1 MDSSSTLGAPQRLSQ
16 KKLSKL
22 ARVARALEK
31 AKANATP
38 SDSDP
43 AIPTVPLS
51 TDQAMQDESLSPSE
65 IHHAAI
71 LANITGRPYDDVKFF
86 AFSRRSR
93 NGSVDTPLSLVANSR
108 LVLKAAP
115 HFGLVFGA
123 GFAESEVSDMD
134 AAYPSSRPAATES
147 YGYWSDSDLEDE
159 GEDFTEDLSGQSIV
173 DASSTSVQD
182 RKMSESEPKGK
193 DREESASTAE
203 PARQL
208 DSGQLPSESKK
219 AIVRPGRVV
228 HLDDVAYTTW
238 KGFIFFAYF
247 GELNFAPLK
256 SQPGSLR
263 MEPASHAAPLCS
275 PKSMYRIAHKYDI
288 SSLREKAVADIKAKL
303 SPSNI
308 LEEIFTTFTSLYP
321 EVRDVEIEYL
331 HSNITDRGI
340 QARLPIWLTMLGK
353 NELPSGASDIIA
365 SLISKLSV
373 SPEPV
378 KCPYGC
384 YGTVRKY
391 CNSGHYF

>member
-1 MDSSSTLGAPQRLSQ
+1 MDSSSTLGAPQKSAK

-22 ARVARALEK
+22 AARQR
-31 AKANATP
+31 AKATATP

-51 TDQAMQDESLSPSE
+51 TDPAMQDESLSPSD
-65 IHHAAI
+65 IQRAAI
-71 LANITGRPYDDVKFF
+71 LANITGRPYDDIKFF
-86 AFSRRSR
+86 AFSRRTQ
-93 NGSVDTPLSLVANSR
+93 NGTVDIPLSLVANSR

-159 GEDFTEDLSGQSIV
+159 EEDFTKDLPFDQNNV

-182 RKMSESEPKGK
+182 RKMSEGDSKGK
-193 DREESASTAE
+193 DREESASTVE
-203 PARQL
+203 PAQRL

-238 KGFIFFAYF
+238 KAFIFFAYF

-256 SQPGSLR
+256 SQPGSRR
-263 MEPASHAAPLCS
+263 MKPASHAAPLCS

-288 SSLREKAVADIKAKL
+288 LSLREKAVADIKAKL

-321 EVRDVEIEYL
+321 EVRDVEIDYL
-331 HSNITDRGI
+331 HSNIRVSGI
-340 QARLPIWLTMLGK
+340 QTQLPTWLTRLAK
-353 NELPSGASDIIA
+353 NELPSGASDILA

-373 SPEPV
+373 TREPV

-384 YGTVRKY
+384 YGPVRKY
-391 CNSGHYF
+391 CNNGHYFN